1 MWVLMVKLM
10 KKYHWSSPTLW
21 GRDYTLF
28 WGPKLQSQ
36 PAVFA
41 VWLILISKTF
51 TFFTFASSLLFSLQ
65 LPCDCQPGA
74 GDVTVA
80 FDLDG
85 CRYFCTN
92 FSRNL
97 PEVQSG
103 KSGMDPVRAQVCT
116 TWADFM
122 HVPAQCELSIARI
135 TASSHLR
142 ATHLQFSSPC
152 LRQIYSLGKGA
163 GLLSGPR

>member
-1 MWVLMVKLM
+1 MKMWVLMVKLM

-21 GRDYTLF
+21 GRDYTPF

-80 FDLDG
+80 FDLDR

-97 PEVQSG
+97 PEVHNRPEREKWDGSHSCPG
-103 KSGMDPVRAQVCT
+103 LHYMSWLYACPCSVRTQ
-116 TWADFM
+116 
-122 HVPAQCELSIARI
+122 HRPHYRQLSLEGH
-135 TASSHLR
+135 TSSV
-142 ATHLQFSSPC
+142 
-152 LRQIYSLGKGA
+152 
-163 GLLSGPR
+163 